1 MASDKHRRFLFEPN
15 PSVWDKDF
23 SAMKEVGVNL
33 VRTGI
38 WTGWKKYMTEP
49 GKVDEGTLRAFDA
62 FLLTAHKYD
71 IPVIFTFFAFLP
83 ETWVGANAYLDPHAF
98 QAQQQFISAFTN
110 RCRHVSSS

>member
-1 MASDKHRRFLFEPN
+1 M
-15 PSVWDKDF
+15 DKDF
-23 SAMKEVGVNL
+23 SAIKEVGVNL

-38 WTGWKKYMTEP
+38 WTAWKKYMTEP